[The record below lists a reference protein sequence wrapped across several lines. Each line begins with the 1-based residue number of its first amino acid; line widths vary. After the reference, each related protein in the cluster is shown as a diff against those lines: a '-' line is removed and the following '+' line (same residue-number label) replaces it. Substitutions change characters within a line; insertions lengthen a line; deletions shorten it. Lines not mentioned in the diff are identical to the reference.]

1 MRQKGRDVNLTSFK
15 TKFYHQGVIVFYLL
29 YFIGF
34 CIKVEA
40 TIPGQI
46 SHQGRLTDN
55 LGNPI
60 TGTANFIFNIYDHPT
75 LSTNLLW
82 SETQNN
88 TNVQN
93 GVFSVQLGSYTP
105 IPASLFEN
113 ATERWLEIKV
123 NNDTMSPRLKLISV
137 PYSFIAERAYGVIGA
152 TITAGNLATNIDAS
166 GIGFN
171 ADKVDGKDANVFVS
185 SSNPNMTGAVSIT
198 MASPLIYLND
208 TTSGG
213 KNIAMKN
220 DNVNWWHLYNVTNS
234 NLMLSVNAS
243 TGSIVFS
250 NPAATVDGIKLST
263 HNHTGGQA
271 GVPIPTEG
279 LSANA
284 VTQSSQTVPSG
295 SSSTNSTT
303 LVNTDLSITM
313 TTKSGSTLLVMFNAT
328 TTNDTAGKKNTYYV
342 NYDGSSINGM
352 VEVVYQTPVAGYYST
367 VSAQGLVVNTTAA
380 SHTINVQWK
389 VDGGTATHYQRSL
402 TVVELRR

>member
-284 VTQSSQTVPSG
+284 VTQSDWAFG
-295 SSSTNSTT
+295 GTNPTT
-303 LVNTDLSITM
+303 DSITWADTDLSKTI
-313 TTKSGSTLLVMFNAT
+313 TTKAGSNVLVMFSVVCSINTANQKVQYQLLYDNAVQGC
-328 TTNDTAGKKNTYYV
+328 DIDYQPSTAG
-342 NYDGSSINGM
+342 NYTTISFNWL
-352 VEVVYQTPVAGYYST
+352 VTNVTAG
-367 VSAQGLVVNTTAA
+367 
-380 SHTINVQWK
+380 SHTFKIQWK
-389 VDGGTATHYQRSL
+389 VESGIANMWQRSL
-402 TVVELRR
+402 IVLELRR